1 MTMGTRIAVMDKGE
15 LQQVGTPQELYDNP
29 KKLFVA
35 GFIGSPSMNFMD
47 LSLSG
52 DTLTGPGFTTPLA
65 ARFKGADAAA
75 SLIGGF
81 RPEHF
86 ELGDVPNSIS
96 IRAKA
101 DVVEFLGD
109 EELLHLTVA
118 GHEGDIVAVVGS
130 ENRVKPGDVLDLKL
144 PFDKLHLFDKAT
156 GNAVAK
162 SSMAAATA

>member
-1 MTMGTRIAVMDKGE
+1 MGTRIAVMDKGE
-15 LQQVGTPQELYDNP
+15 LQQVGAPQELYDSP
-29 KKLFVA
+29 SKLFVA

-47 LSLSG
+47 LTLSG
-52 DTLTGPGFTTPLA
+52 DTLSGPGFTTPLPV
-65 ARFKGADAAA
+65 RFKAANAAA
-75 SLIGGF
+75 SLVGGF

-86 ELGDVPNSIS
+86 ELGEVPNSIT

-109 EELLHLTVA
+109 DELLHCTVA

-144 PFDKLHLFDKAT
+144 PFDKLHLFDKET
-156 GNAVAK
+156 GNAVSK
-162 SSMAAATA
+162 TTMAAATA